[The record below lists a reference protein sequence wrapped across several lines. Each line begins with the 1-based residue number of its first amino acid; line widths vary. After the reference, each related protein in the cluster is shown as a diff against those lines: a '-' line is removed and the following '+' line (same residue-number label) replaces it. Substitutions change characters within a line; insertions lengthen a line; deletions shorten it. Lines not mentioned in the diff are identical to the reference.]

1 MEDGLTLMDV
11 FKVLVRRWR
20 VIATVVIVLT
30 TVVTGALMLGVS
42 GESTSTAFAI
52 AFGLDPL

>member
-1 MEDGLTLMDV
+1 MEDGLTLMGV
-11 FKVLVRRWR
+11 FEVPVRRWR